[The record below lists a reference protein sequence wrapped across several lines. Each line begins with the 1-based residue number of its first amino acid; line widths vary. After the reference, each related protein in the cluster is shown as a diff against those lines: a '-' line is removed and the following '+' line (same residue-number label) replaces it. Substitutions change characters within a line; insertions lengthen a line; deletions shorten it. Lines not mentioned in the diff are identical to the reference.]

1 MVCAAKG
8 PTSFENQKKLCTFA
22 KINLF
27 PVGMK
32 IDRTHFFGIF
42 WPAFLSIAILSSC
55 GKGESKHPLNDFE
68 RIRQKD
74 TLKVLTLNTSTS
86 YFIYRD
92 QPMGYHYDMI
102 RDFCDKHDL
111 ELNIMLAQNSA
122 SLVEMLLQ
130 GAGDVIA
137 YNVPVENR
145 LKDSLI
151 YCGLTHISHQV
162 LVQRANRGDTLLTD
176 VTQLVGK
183 DVTVISRTKYY
194 DRVVNLN
201 EELGGGINIVAV
213 DKDTVV
219 VEDLIRMVSNGE
231 IAYTVADDYLA
242 RLNKTYF
249 SNIDMSLPVSFDQR
263 SSWAVRKDSPVLA
276 DSLDAWFARANAE
289 PSYRRITKRY
299 FEESKNFAMAGDLA
313 ATAFFKP
320 GQLSPYDDYFKKYGA
335 EYGIDWRL
343 LASVAYQESTF
354 VNGNESWAGAAGI
367 MGLMPSTAASLGVSR
382 QDIFDPEL
390 NIKAA
395 TFYLKRLIQAFSSVE
410 NPDERIKLALAAYN
424 GGIGHV
430 YDGQALAQ
438 KYGSDPQVWDDNV
451 EKYLSL
457 KRFEKYYKDPV
468 CNSGYFRSDE
478 TLRYVDEVMR
488 RWELYRQKVK

>member
-1 MVCAAKG
+1 
-8 PTSFENQKKLCTFA
+8 
-22 KINLF
+22 
-27 PVGMK
+27 
-32 IDRTHFFGIF
+32 
-42 WPAFLSIAILSSC
+42 
-55 GKGESKHPLNDFE
+55 
-68 RIRQKD
+68 
-74 TLKVLTLNTSTS
+74 
-86 YFIYRD
+86 
-92 QPMGYHYDMI
+92 
-102 RDFCDKHDL
+102 
-111 ELNIMLAQNSA
+111 
-122 SLVEMLLQ
+122 
-130 GAGDVIA
+130 
-137 YNVPVENR
+137 
-145 LKDSLI
+145 
-151 YCGLTHISHQV
+151 
-162 LVQRANRGDTLLTD
+162 
-176 VTQLVGK
+176 VGK

-249 SNIDMSLPVSFDQR
+249 SNIDISLPVSFDQR

-430 YDGQALAQ
+430 YDGQALAR
-438 KYGSDPQVWDDNV
+438 KYGSDPQVWDDSV